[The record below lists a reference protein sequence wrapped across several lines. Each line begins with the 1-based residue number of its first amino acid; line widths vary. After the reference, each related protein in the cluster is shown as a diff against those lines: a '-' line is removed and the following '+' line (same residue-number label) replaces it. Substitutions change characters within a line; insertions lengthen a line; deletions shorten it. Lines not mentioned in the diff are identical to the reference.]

1 MSEPQLR
8 SSKARTA
15 IFWRLAPSCVWPLL
29 LAIHWG
35 PQFLSAWAYLRSLST
50 WASESFL
57 TAWWPGS
64 QGEYILSSRS
74 WILDPRSHV
83 MVLPLCSVHLGSCK
97 VLPKLSRQERRPLPL
112 HGYMDFIQRWKKK
125 KPLGWMHVDIYIYVS
140 ICVFGKCLS
149 AFYHIINIWQN
160 PIQIARP
167 RENVMT
173 VIKSFCVLSNFSFQ
187 YGLTWLS

>member
-64 QGEYILSSRS
+64 QGKYILSSRS
-74 WILDPRSHV
+74 WIIDPRSHV

-125 KPLGWMHVDIYIYVS
+125 KTIGLDARWHIHLCAHLRVWKMPISFLSHYKYLTKS
-140 ICVFGKCLS
+140 YSNSKAQRKCHDCYKILLC
-149 AFYHIINIWQN
+149 A
-160 PIQIARP
+160 
-167 RENVMT
+167 
-173 VIKSFCVLSNFSFQ
+173 K
-187 YGLTWLS
+187 